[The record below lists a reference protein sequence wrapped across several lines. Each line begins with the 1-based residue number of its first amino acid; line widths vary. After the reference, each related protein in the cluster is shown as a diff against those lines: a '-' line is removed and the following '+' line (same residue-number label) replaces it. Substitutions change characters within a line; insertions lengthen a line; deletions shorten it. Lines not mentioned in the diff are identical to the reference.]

1 MSTQFNKL
9 IILHVISLSYY
20 YSNLDCNCVS
30 NLLLFWHYLNVP
42 TVSAVCDMI
51 QIDFLLKFAIELLDF
66 LEETRQSKCQ
76 Y

>member
-1 MSTQFNKL
+1 MSTQFKRL

-42 TVSAVCDMI
+42 KVSAVCDMI
-51 QIDFLLKFAIELLDF
+51 QIDFLLKFAIELHDF